1 MKLLLTLILIVLII
15 GVLIEGFYVWEIY
28 QKTER
33 QYQSCLETCKSFV
46 GSPRYECQQ
55 ECKTEYGK

>member
-1 MKLLLTLILIVLII
+1 MKSLLTLILIVLII
-15 GVLIEGFYVWEIY
+15 GVLIEGFYVWENY

-33 QYQSCLETCKSFV
+33 QYQSCLEVCESLV
-46 GSPRYECQQ
+46 GSLRYVCQQ